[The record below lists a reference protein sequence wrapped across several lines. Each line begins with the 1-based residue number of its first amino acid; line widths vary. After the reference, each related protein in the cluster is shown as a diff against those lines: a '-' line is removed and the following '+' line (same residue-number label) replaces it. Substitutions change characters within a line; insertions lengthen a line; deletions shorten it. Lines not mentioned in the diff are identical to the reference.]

1 MNDIKKEKTVPLSS
15 VGADD
20 GQSNQ
25 NVDNSITE
33 ENEFF
38 KDYYEVLS
46 AM

>member
-1 MNDIKKEKTVPLSS
+1 MNDMKKEKTVLHSS

-25 NVDNSITE
+25 NLDNSITE
-33 ENEFF
+33 YNEFF

-46 AM
+46 AT

>member
-1 MNDIKKEKTVPLSS
+1 MSKDTKEKTVPNTS
-15 VGADD
+15 AATDD

-25 NVDNSITE
+25 NLDNSITE

-38 KDYYEVLS
+38 KDYYEVLA

>member
-1 MNDIKKEKTVPLSS
+1 MKTQKEKTVPNTS
-15 VGADD
+15 AATDD

-33 ENEFF
+33 ENKFF